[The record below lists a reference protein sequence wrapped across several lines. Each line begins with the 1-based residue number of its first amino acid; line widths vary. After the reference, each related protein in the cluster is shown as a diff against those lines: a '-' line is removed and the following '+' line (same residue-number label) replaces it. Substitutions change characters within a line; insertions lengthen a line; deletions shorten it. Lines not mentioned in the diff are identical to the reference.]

1 MGVCRCVSGVERGAQ
16 GIDFGLNRAGK
27 VGGATP
33 SELRP
38 SMAMGGLDCIKGSN

>member
-1 MGVCRCVSGVERGAQ
+1 VERGAQ

-27 VGGATP
+27 GGGAMP

-38 SMAMGGLDCIKGSN
+38 SMAMVGGGLDCIKWSD